1 MKPTMLSATMMVV
14 TVVDLVLILNIA
26 QNVNVLEE
34 VLAMELLILWLEM
47 DTAKMKPTMLSVTM
61 MAKTVVDLL
70 SIETNALSVF
80 VTVCIFLIDIYL
92 TFTIFCI
99 PIMYRVRHKFW
110 QIIKNQFSRSV

>member
-1 MKPTMLSATMMVV
+1 MMVV

-47 DTAKMKPTMLSVTM
+47 DTAKMKPTMLSVTTM
-61 MAKTVVDLL
+61 VKTAVDLL

-80 VTVCIFLIDIYL
+80 VTVCIFKRQRNCALQVIVWML
-92 TFTIFCI
+92 LPALFMTF
-99 PIMYRVRHKFW
+99 
-110 QIIKNQFSRSV
+110 